1 MLWIRIEYPAILIPH
16 SCPSFPS
23 MSACRRAGCRLHV
36 KTPTYT
42 GSCVLQEL
50 LEISSRITPQ
60 AAPERG
66 TCSTEEKP
74 LFLGRQGYHYCKC
87 LHSFILRLQSITPEH
102 HPSSHLNLL
111 NQHVLCSTGWL
122 LHFHNLQS
130 PKYCY
135 QRPRVNSCRDGY
147 SLALHNHIFSSAVS
161 LKRKNMHKSPKHWWQ
176 WWPTCNS
183 APEDLQQPQG
193 GCWGLRCGV
202 TTVGGNLPGQELLKV
217 TFK

>member
-1 MLWIRIEYPAILIPH
+1 MLWIRIEYPATLIPH
-16 SCPSFPS
+16 SCAPFPS
-23 MSACRRAGCRLHV
+23 MSACRRAGCRLPV

-60 AAPERG
+60 TAPGRG

-74 LFLGRQGYHYCKC
+74 LYPDRG
-87 LHSFILRLQSITPEH
+87 ITIANACTPLFSDSRASLLNTTS
-102 HPSSHLNLL
+102 PLHLNLL

-135 QRPRVNSCRDGY
+135 QRPRVNLCREGY

-161 LKRKNMHKSPKHWWQ
+161 LKRKNMH
-176 WWPTCNS
+176 
-183 APEDLQQPQG
+183 
-193 GCWGLRCGV
+193 
-202 TTVGGNLPGQELLKV
+202 
-217 TFK
+217 